1 MEPAASK
8 PNRRWYRRTPWSPIV
23 GERHQESRFSLR
35 RLMASVVLFALAGA
49 SPSFVHLRFDYTS
62 GLWAILTASLLCAFV
77 GAAIGLLMAGGRGA
91 IAGGLTAVIW
101 LLIAIGTLLITVVL
115 IARH

>member
-1 MEPAASK
+1 MS
-8 PNRRWYRRTPWSPIV
+8 T
-23 GERHQESRFSLR
+23 G
-35 RLMASVVLFALAGA
+35 FACK
-49 SPSFVHLRFDYTS
+49 FVHLRFDYTS
-62 GLWAILTASLLCAFV
+62 GLWAILTASLLCVFV

-101 LLIAIGTLLITVVL
+101 LLIAYGTLLIAVLL